1 MRREHVPWYRT
12 SGGRVAAAVILALV
26 LSSIGGIIAALNS
39 SSNRAEARRD
49 SLDGYTSV
57 VRDFADTIADPAT
70 QMSVITPEIRGGALS
85 ELPDQTDE
93 WIETLVAARAEAT
106 RTEPPVVM
114 REINGLVA
122 ESLLLYTAAAE
133 TFKLAADAEGQMRT
147 SLLLNGL
154 NQHDRA
160 GSIFLTVVALID
172 RERDREGLEAS
183 GIGHP
188 AQLGNL
194 PQPTPQPSPTNEGEE
209 AEEQ

>member
-26 LSSIGGIIAALNS
+26 LSSIGGIIAAVNS
-39 SSNRAEARRD
+39 SSSRAEARRD
-49 SLDGYTSV
+49 RLDEFTSR
-57 VRDFADTIADPAT
+57 VRDFAGTIADPAT
-70 QMSVITPEIRGGALS
+70 QMSAITPEIRGEALS
-85 ELPDQTDE
+85 DLPGQTDG

-106 RTEPPVVM
+106 RTEPPVVV
-114 REINGLVA
+114 REINDLVL
-122 ESLLLYTAAAE
+122 ESLLLYTSAAE
-133 TFKLAADAEGQMRT
+133 TFKLAADAGDEMRT

-160 GSIFLTVVALID
+160 SSIFLTVVALID

-188 AQLGNL
+188 AQLGSL
-194 PQPTPQPSPTNEGEE
+194 PEPSPLPSPTDEGEE